1 MVAGV
6 EEAPQTDKEPFSA
19 GPCAQANPATTDLV
33 RAEQRPAELPCLCRR
48 LRLVQ
53 PLLGDG
59 LMFHVW
65 VKVQLVESLTEE
77 KRIQRVYVS
86 VAVDKSNKI

>member
-1 MVAGV
+1 
-6 EEAPQTDKEPFSA
+6 
-19 GPCAQANPATTDLV
+19 
-33 RAEQRPAELPCLCRR
+33 
-48 LRLVQ
+48 
-53 PLLGDG
+53 
-59 LMFHVW
+59 MFHVW